1 MNEDEILS
9 EREKELLKGEMPLSD
24 YMMASASLVA
34 DRVRAGERD
43 PESFPITPEEEL
55 EARMAAADTD
65 FRMSNLEK
73 EAEKFTA
80 NPLEKFQSA
89 EENQTLNHQD
99 ELPEV
104 DIETA
109 LAAHKVDQISQAEML
124 AQEKIALERIEQQ
137 KRAAEIRARLS
148 RSRGQRQHEPELGL

>member
-99 ELPEV
+99 ELPPFC
-104 DIETA
+104 A
-109 LAAHKVDQISQAEML
+109 CF
-124 AQEKIALERIEQQ
+124 
-137 KRAAEIRARLS
+137 
-148 RSRGQRQHEPELGL
+148 